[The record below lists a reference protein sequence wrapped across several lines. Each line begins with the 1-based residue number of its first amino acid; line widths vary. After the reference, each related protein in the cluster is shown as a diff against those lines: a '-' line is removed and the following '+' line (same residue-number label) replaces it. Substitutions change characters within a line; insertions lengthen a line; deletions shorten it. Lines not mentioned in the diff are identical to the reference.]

1 MDDIV
6 VIEIP
11 PGTNSTGAK
20 LQTWLNLQQ
29 NGFRLSGKKA
39 ICITPTDVGGG
50 FEPLKPAY
58 VFVLEDLGDEHD
70 AKG

>member
-6 VIEIP
+6 VIEVP

-20 LQTWLNLQQ
+20 LQDWLNLLQ

-39 ICITPTDVGGG
+39 ISVTPTNVGGG

-58 VFVLEDLGDEHD
+58 IFILEDLGGERD
-70 AKG
+70 A